1 MLTAHNTYHIDRS
14 MTRERP
20 KKAVLLFCPRP
31 HQLLAIIRRL
41 ATDSSKVFVKNHASE
56 RMEERGITRLDAIRA
71 LKAGDIVGDIEAG
84 ANSGEWK
91 CKVVERRKGAR
102 ALGVV
107 TIVVNQDR
115 LFIKTVEWEDR

>member
-1 MLTAHNTYHIDRS
+1 MS
-14 MTRERP
+14 REHLA
-20 KKAVLLFCPRP
+20 KAVLSFSPRP
-31 HQLLAIIRRL
+31 HQLILVIRRL
-41 ATDSSKVFVKNHASE
+41 AFDSSKVFVKEHASE
-56 RMEERGITRLDAIRA
+56 RMEERGISRLDAIRA
-71 LKAGDIVGDIEAG
+71 LRVGDIVGAIEAG
-84 ANSGEWK
+84 ANPGEWK